1 MRQETVGFE
10 LASTITLGLQANQ
23 LNKCA
28 SHPKHSLALKQ
39 ILTVENASHKQ
50 HVQSAFVNRAL
61 MKSKEI
67 NPFYSNFVLDN
78 SWTGVGEQNVTIL
91 WNLLVSDEIYGSNA
105 EYETLYG
112 KHYVKQIDSVKLM
125 LIQQ

>member
-1 MRQETVGFE
+1 
-10 LASTITLGLQANQ
+10 
-23 LNKCA
+23 
-28 SHPKHSLALKQ
+28 
-39 ILTVENASHKQ
+39 
-50 HVQSAFVNRAL
+50 

-91 WNLLVSDEIYGSNA
+91 WNLLVSDDIYVSNA

-112 KHYVKQIDSVKLM
+112 KHYVKQIDGVKLM
-125 LIQQ
+125 LIQL

>member
-1 MRQETVGFE
+1 
-10 LASTITLGLQANQ
+10 
-23 LNKCA
+23 
-28 SHPKHSLALKQ
+28 
-39 ILTVENASHKQ
+39 
-50 HVQSAFVNRAL
+50 

-91 WNLLVSDEIYGSNA
+91 WNLLVSDDIYGSNA

-112 KHYVKQIDSVKLM
+112 KHYVKQIDSVKVM